1 MIRRVAIGI
10 LFISAVLG
18 VLLGVALHR
27 AHDALVTSQL
37 DVATALS
44 QMATT
49 ASEINAAQQA
59 YVAPGQPDQ
68 PWLAR
73 VGELVQQLAQGAAT
87 IRPQLRSPEA
97 AGHLQA
103 LTGAVDSLVA
113 IDGRIRTHLANGQDL
128 SAADLVFTEARD
140 TVGGM
145 VEAIRGLEA
154 SERTTTDAE
163 RAALTQQ
170 AWALAAFVGL
180 LWVAGL
186 VILVRAPAPGLAGL
200 PAVPQAPPMD
210 AASPVPM
217 PLDDLAAVD
226 TTAAPRDTATAA
238 PPIDLAAAAAV
249 CVDLSRV
256 NSVDALPDL
265 LARASV
271 VLDASGLILWMGAG
285 EELFAVTAHGYD
297 PKVLARL
304 GPIGRHANNA
314 TAAAWRSGEL
324 GTVPGDM
331 VSNGAI
337 VAPLWG
343 VDSCIGVLAA
353 EIRHGRES
361 DAAAA
366 AVTSMFAAQLA
377 AIVSAWPAPSEA
389 ESAAG

>member
-1 MIRRVAIGI
+1 VIRRVAIGI
-10 LFISAVLG
+10 LVISAVLG

-27 AHDALVTSQL
+27 AHDALVTAQL

-73 VGELVQQLAQGAAT
+73 VGELVQQLAQSAAT

-97 AGHLQA
+97 ADHLQT

-113 IDGRIRTHLANGQDL
+113 IDGRVRTHLANGQDL

-140 TVGGM
+140 TVGVM

-154 SERTTTDAE
+154 TERAATDAE

-170 AWALAAFVGL
+170 AWALAGFVGVLWIAAVVVL
-180 LWVAGL
+180 LRGGMAASL
-186 VILVRAPAPGLAGL
+186 DVRPAPAE
-200 PAVPQAPPMD
+200 
-210 AASPVPM
+210 AS
-217 PLDDLAAVD
+217 
-226 TTAAPRDTATAA
+226 TFAPRPADSGHYESTPLEIPAATQEEPASA
-238 PPIDLAAAAAV
+238 PSIDLATAAAV
-249 CVDLSRV
+249 CIDLSRV
-256 NSVDALPDL
+256 TSVDALPDL
-265 LARASV
+265 LARASI

-304 GPIGRHANNA
+304 GPIARHANNA
-314 TAAAWRSGEL
+314 TAAAWRSGEV

-337 VAPLWG
+337 VAPMWG
-343 VDSCIGVLAA
+343 VDGCIGVLAA

-361 DAAAA
+361 DPAAA

-377 AIVSAWPAPSEA
+377 TIVSAWPAPSEA

>member
-1 MIRRVAIGI
+1 MLRRAIIGI
-10 LFISAVLG
+10 LATTAVLG
-18 VLLGVALHR
+18 ALLGVALHR
-27 AHDALVTSQL
+27 AHDSLVSAQL

-73 VGELVQQLAQGAAT
+73 VGELVQQLAQGGAT
-87 IRPQLRSPEA
+87 IRPQLRSAEA
-97 AGHLQA
+97 AGHLQT
-103 LTGAVDSLVA
+103 LTGAIDSLVA

-128 SAADLVFTEARD
+128 SASDLVFTEARD
-140 TVGGM
+140 TVAVM
-145 VEAIRGLEA
+145 VDAIRALER
-154 SERTTTDAE
+154 SERETTDAE
-163 RAALTQQ
+163 RAALTGQ
-170 AWALAAFVGL
+170 AWALAAFVGIV
-180 LWVAGL
+180 WVAGVVML
-186 VILVRAPAPGLAGL
+186 LRAGGGVTDMAPPQPAPYVP
-200 PAVPQAPPMD
+200 PAVPSAEPAPAATED
-210 AASPVPM
+210 APS
-217 PLDDLAAVD
+217 
-226 TTAAPRDTATAA
+226 APS
-238 PPIDLAAAAAV
+238 IDLAAAAAV

-256 NSVDALPDL
+256 TSVDALPDL

-271 VLDASGLILWMGAG
+271 VLDASGMILWMGAG

-304 GPIGRHANNA
+304 GPIARHANNA
-314 TAAAWRSGEL
+314 TAAAWRNGEI

-337 VAPLWG
+337 VAPMWG
-343 VDSCIGVLAA
+343 VDGCIGVLAA
-353 EIRHGRES
+353 EVRHGRES

-377 AIVSAWPAPSEA
+377 TIVAAWPAPSEA
-389 ESAAG
+389 ASAQS